1 MVLDGISDNMAELVN
16 TDKYGA
22 INTTD
27 NSNIGYYVVNFM
39 SEAYTLQDKCKNNF
53 QISEAGELFV

>member
-1 MVLDGISDNMAELVN
+1 MVLDGISDNMAELAK
-16 TDKYGA
+16 TEKYGA

-39 SEAYTLQDKCKNNF
+39 SEAYTLQDKRKHNF
-53 QISEAGELFV
+53 QISEDGELFV